1 MISNSVS
8 NKNWIFKKYNEQ
20 DVIFYK
26 ENYSLDELTSKL
38 LSIRKIKKEDVQ
50 TFLNPSIRNF
60 LPNPEILKDMQK
72 SAKRTIQAISQ
83 KHKIGIFGD
92 YDVDGASATALLAN
106 FFNSINVP
114 YEIYIPDRKKE
125 GYGPSAE
132 SFKKLI
138 DNGTKLIFTVDC
150 GTLSFDAIDYA
161 SNNDID
167 VIVLDHHQSEINL
180 PKAHSIVNPNRLDD
194 KSDLKYLCAA
204 GVTFMFL
211 ISLNKELRST
221 DWFIKSK
228 ITEPNLLEY
237 LDLVALGTVCDVVP
251 LVGLNRAIVSQG
263 LKILKSKKNL
273 GLKTLFDIC
282 DIQTKPN
289 VYHIG
294 YQLGPR
300 INAGGRVGKSSHG
313 ANLLISNNPKD
324 VFKIATELDHF
335 NKERQ
340 ILEKDLMDKI
350 LKNLENKTHESVMVI
365 FGKNWHEGVIG
376 IVASRIKD
384 KFNKPV
390 IIISIDDN
398 GIGKASARSIVGFDI
413 GSVIIAAVQ
422 EKILIKGGGHKMAGG
437 FTIKTENVEKFKKF
451 ILKKFERLI
460 NSKTNIKP
468 LFLDSIIAPTALNL
482 QFYNKVNSLAPF
494 GSGNPEP
501 KFVIEDLKP
510 VNSKIIQ
517 HKHIKSVLVGQDGSA
532 IKSIAFNALE
542 NEIGAY
548 LLKKDNKVF
557 DIAGKLSL
565 NEWKGQSNVE
575 FIIDDISVNKAFKN
589 TVPSSIG

>member
-38 LSIRKIKKEDVQ
+38 LSIRNIKKEDVQ
-50 TFLNPSIRNF
+50 TFLNPSIKNF

-150 GTLSFDAIDYA
+150 VTLSFDAIDYA

-451 ILKKFERLI
+451 ILKKFERLS
-460 NSKTNIKP
+460 NSKMNIKP
-468 LFLDSIIAPTALNL
+468 LYLDSIIAPTALNL

-501 KFVIEDLKP
+501 KFVLENMKSI
-510 VNSKIIQ
+510 NNKIIKD
-517 HKHIKSVLVGQDGSA
+517 KHIKSVLVGLDGSSV
-532 IKSIAFNALE
+532 KSIAFNCVE

-548 LLKKDNKVF
+548 LLKKDKKLFN
-557 DIAGKLSL
+557 IAGKLSL
-565 NEWKGQSNVE
+565 NEWQGQSNVE
-575 FIIDDISVNKAFKN
+575 FIIDDISVNKTFKN